1 MKLYTK
7 TIQFCITMVFAAV
20 LSLLLLPAFGRAG
33 ELSPPD
39 APSMGSQT
47 MGAPSMAGILS
58 MSNTYPSGFSNMTG
72 VQSREKV
79 LRMFKASRGQAIMK
93 EGFTNET
100 TVTEAKPAPK
110 VKVGEEVEVSPIEK
124 ALSAGDVTVGETESQ
139 PAPTR
144 NLVQFGYSFFRPE
157 APGFAALTD
166 IPVGPDYVI
175 GPGDSIVLNAWGS
188 LNGTFELEVN
198 RSGEIVLP
206 KVGAVKVW
214 GLTFERLPEVIN
226 TSLARVFKDFKTSI
240 TMGRLKLIKIYV
252 VGEVSSPGD
261 YHLSSL
267 STLINALAA
276 AGGPLKTGSL
286 RNVMVKRGG
295 ELVETIDL
303 YDFFLYGDK
312 SHDVRLQSGDT
323 VFVPAIGKV
332 AGISGK
338 VKRPAIYELKNKET
352 LKDLIGIAEGLM
364 PTGYLERVQI
374 SRVDAHKKR
383 TVSDVNLDPKDSG
396 KSLDELTASID
407 IQDMDLVNIAP
418 IDQTLRGYVRLE
430 GHVLRPGD
438 YSLKPGMRINDL
450 IHPEELLPEYYQD
463 GAELTRYSGSDLHPE
478 KVFFNLAKAISGD
491 PGSNLELK
499 EFDIVRVFS
508 RWDMEEMPM
517 VTVGGDVQKPGR
529 YRLFKDMTVRD
540 LLTLAGNPKLTAY
553 LKNAELTRIK
563 ETNGSVTSYPVMINI
578 AEVLK
583 GNPKENIKLA
593 PFDELTVRR
602 IPNWVEETDR
612 YITIKGEV
620 MFPGTY
626 PIYKGERLSSVLERA
641 GGFTDKAYLKG
652 AKFTRT
658 LVKEEQQKRMDEVV
672 ARAEQEI
679 SRKQGDLASVA
690 ASKDELEATQ
700 AALNG
705 LMQSVERLKTA
716 KAEGRMVIRLS
727 RLDEFRKGP
736 YDLELM
742 GGDELII
749 PQTPESVSVLGQVYN
764 QTTFVHISGKDVSY
778 YLNMAGGPTQEADKS
793 DMYLIRA
800 DGMVQSRR
808 AEHGFFFYGTD
819 FESLEPDSGD
829 TIVVPQRL
837 ERVAWMREIKDIAS
851 TLGNVAL
858 MAGVMVAAGL

>member
-1 MKLYTK
+1 MKLYAK

-33 ELSPPD
+33 ELSPP
-39 APSMGSQT
+39 
-47 MGAPSMAGILS
+47 GAPSMAGILS
-58 MSNTYPSGFSNMTG
+58 MSNTYPSGFSSMTG
-72 VQSREKV
+72 VQSKEKV
-79 LRMFKASRGQAIMK
+79 LRVFKASRGQANMK

-100 TVTEAKPAPK
+100 TETEPKPAPK
-110 VKVGEEVEVSPIEK
+110 VEVGEEAEVSPIEK

-226 TSLARVFKDFKTSI
+226 ASLAKVFKDFKTSI

-252 VGEVSSPGD
+252 VGEVNSPGD
-261 YHLSSL
+261 YDLSSL

-295 ELVETIDL
+295 EVVETVDL
-303 YDFFLYGDK
+303 YDFFLHGDK

-323 VFVPAIGKV
+323 VFVPVIGKV
-332 AGISGK
+332 AGITGN
-338 VKRPAIYELKNKET
+338 VKRPGIYELKNERT
-352 LKDLIGIAEGLM
+352 LKDLIGIAEGLL

-374 SRVDAHKKR
+374 SRVCAHLKR
-383 TVSDVNLDPKDSG
+383 TVSDVNLDPKGSG
-396 KSLDELTASID
+396 KSLDELTASIG

-450 IHPEELLPEYYQD
+450 IHPEELLPEYYQG
-463 GAELTRYSGSDLHPE
+463 GAELTRYSGPDLHPE

-517 VTVGGDVQKPGR
+517 VTVGGEVQKPGR

-563 ETNGSVTSYPVMINI
+563 ETDGSVTSYPVIVNLEE
-578 AEVLK
+578 ALK

-593 PFDELTVRR
+593 PFDELTVRK
-602 IPNWVEETDR
+602 IPNWVEETGR
-612 YITIKGEV
+612 HITIKGEV

-658 LVKEEQQKRMDEVV
+658 LVKEEQQKRMDEVI

-679 SRKQGDLASVA
+679 SVKQGDLASVA

-742 GGDELII
+742 GGDELVI

-764 QTTFVHISGKDVSY
+764 QTTFVHIPGKDVSY

-808 AEHGFFFYGTD
+808 AEHGFFFHGTD

-829 TIVVPQRL
+829 TIVIPQRF
-837 ERVAWMREIKDIAS
+837 ERIAWMREIKDIAS